1 MKRLAL
7 GLALLVL
14 AGCGGDEPSV
24 DPAVRAAT
32 FRWDTTVREKDKR
45 WILAAI
51 GEARPEARQ
60 LIDEVDGRVIIGTYA
75 EPGAPHVGIMKPTAE
90 GDYQVV
96 FNLAYLNGERRID
109 RATVVLHELGHVVD
123 AAVVPPELRDQLAAE
138 LPHTGACLTTDT
150 GDCTSPVERFADTF
164 AKWALRGAVSAVGS
178 GYAVAAPAS
187 LETWGTPLASL
198 AVELD
203 VAARKAA

>member
-1 MKRLAL
+1 VLAAATATA
-7 GLALLVL
+7 G
-14 AGCGGDEPSV
+14 AGCGSDDAPSI

-32 FRWDTTVREKDKR
+32 FRWDTTVREKDKQ

-51 GEARPEARQ
+51 DEARPEARQ
-60 LIDEVDGRVIIGTYA
+60 LIDEVDGKVIVGTYA
-75 EPGAPHVGIMKPTAE
+75 EPGAPHVGIMQPRE
-90 GDYQVV
+90 DGDYQVV
-96 FNLAYLNGERRID
+96 FNLAYLNGERKID
-109 RATVVLHELGHVVD
+109 RPTVVLHELGHVVD
-123 AAVVPPELRDQLAAE
+123 AAVVPPDLRDELAAE

-150 GDCTSPVERFADTF
+150 GDCTSSIERFADTF

-178 GYAVAAPAS
+178 GYAVASPAS
-187 LETWGTPLASL
+187 LETWGTPLAGL